1 MLIFDLTMLFA
12 YFFDQARSFSTVVAK
27 KNSDQVQAAIF
38 QERTVPRDTRLAG
51 WAALVETF
59 HLQVP
64 VRHPTAVSEQHIKGS
79 RRAEG

>member
-1 MLIFDLTMLFA
+1 M
-12 YFFDQARSFSTVVAK
+12 VAK
-27 KNSDQVQAAIF
+27 KYSDQVQAAIF

-79 RRAEG
+79 RRAEGEWTVLDKRYWPGEFVAD